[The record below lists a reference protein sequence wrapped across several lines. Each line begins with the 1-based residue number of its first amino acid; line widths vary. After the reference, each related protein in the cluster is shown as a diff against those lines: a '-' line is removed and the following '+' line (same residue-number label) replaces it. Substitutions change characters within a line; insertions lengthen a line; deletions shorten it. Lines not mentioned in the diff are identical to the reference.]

1 MEIKIPDLGDGID
14 SATVLSVMVS
24 SGDSVAQDDTIIE
37 LETDKAV
44 APVPCPAAGK
54 IESISIQVGASV
66 STGTVIGILSTTD
79 NVDSTQSTM
88 DESVSAKSETSV
100 SQVAASLPTGNQFQ
114 QVSSNAMQAYSY
126 TPSTGAEPPTSPSI
140 RRFATLSGL
149 DLGRIQGTGNGGR
162 IIWSDVQQY
171 IQFLQ
176 ATAFNAPS
184 VNESAGNS
192 GPVTEVVPKKLAVDF
207 AKYGEVEV
215 QSVPAIRQKIS
226 SNLRQTWQVTPH
238 VTQFDDADITDLMA
252 LRKKY
257 NPKYEKKGAKLT
269 LTVFAIKAI
278 YNALQQ
284 FPQFNASFDEANSEL
299 IIKKFCHIGIAVDTE
314 NGLMVPVIRDV
325 GQKTLLELALELT
338 EIAQLARDR
347 KITIEQMQGSSF
359 TLSNLGGLGVGPFTP
374 IVNAP
379 DVAILG
385 LGRGQLKPLFDRNKQ
400 MTPRLMMPVCMS
412 YDHRV
417 IDGADGARFT
427 RVVIDEFESFSETML
442 KDGLK

>member
-1 MEIKIPDLGDGID
+1 MDIKIPDLGDGID
-14 SATVLSVMVS
+14 SATVLSVMIS
-24 SGDSVAQDDTIIE
+24 TGDSVAQDDTIIE

-44 APVPCPAAGK
+44 APVPCPAAGT
-54 IESISIQVGASV
+54 IGSISIQVGASV
-66 STGTVIGILSTTD
+66 STGTVIGTLVTADGEAVAQSHSEAD
-79 NVDSTQSTM
+79 VGSDS
-88 DESVSAKSETSV
+88 AIPV
-100 SQVAASLPTGNQFQ
+100 SQVSTPLPVVSSAQ
-114 QVSSNAMQAYSY
+114 QVSGTVQPYSY
-126 TPSTGAEPPTSPSI
+126 TSSTVAEPPASPSI
-140 RRFATLSGL
+140 RRFAQLSGL
-149 DLGRIQGTGNGGR
+149 DLGRIQGSGNGGR
-162 IIWSDVQQY
+162 ILWTDVQHY
-171 IQFLQ
+171 IHFLQ
-176 ATAFNAPS
+176 ATAFNSPS
-184 VNESAGNS
+184 ANESAGDS

-325 GQKTLLELALELT
+325 GQKSLLELALELT

-347 KITIEQMQGSSF
+347 KITVEQMQGSSF